1 VLRKLFRRRSVLLG
15 AALVTGMLLL
25 ALLAPLLTS
34 RGPGEIAPEVRLQ
47 APSARHW
54 LGTDDF
60 GRDVYTRVLYGAR
73 LSFVVGVSVMAVVLT
88 AGVALGLAA
97 GYWRAVDMVAMRVL
111 DGLMAFPGIVLAIA
125 LMGALGPGTFTVVVA
140 LSIVYTP
147 RVARVVRSVVL
158 VVREAPYVESAVALG
173 ARDSLILWRHVLPN
187 SLSIIVVQGSFIFS
201 YAVLG
206 EAALSFLGVGIP
218 PVVATWGN
226 MLSEGRVYMTQAPWL
241 TLFPGLATMVTV
253 LGLNL
258 VGDGLRDLLDP
269 RLRRL

>member
-1 VLRKLFRRRSVLLG
+1 MLKKLFHRRSVILG
-15 AALVTGMLLL
+15 TFLVLGMVLL
-25 ALLAPLLTS
+25 ALLAPLLT
-34 RGPGEIAPEVRLQ
+34 RHQPGAIAPEVRLRP
-47 APSARHW
+47 PSAEHL
-54 LGTDDF
+54 LGTDEF

-73 LSFVVGVSVMAVVLT
+73 LSLTVGVAVV
-88 AGVALGLAA
+88 AVVVSGGVLLGLAA
-97 GYWRAVDMVAMRVL
+97 GYWGAVDAVLMRAL

-125 LMGALGPGTFTVVVA
+125 LMGALGPGVTTVIIA

-147 RVARVVRSVVL
+147 RVTRVVRSAVL
-158 VVREAPYVESAVALG
+158 VVRSSQFVESAVALG
-173 ARDSLILWRHVLPN
+173 APDTRVLWRHVLPN
-187 SLSIIVVQGSFIFS
+187 CLSIIVVQGSFIFS

-218 PVVATWGN
+218 PVVATWGI
-226 MLSEGRVYMTQAPWL
+226 MLSEGRLYMQQAPWL
-241 TLFPGLATMVTV
+241 TLFPGLATMLTV

>member
-1 VLRKLFRRRSVLLG
+1 MLRKLFRRRSVILG
-15 AALVTGMLLL
+15 ATLVIGMLCL
-25 ALLAPLLTS
+25 AVLAPFLT
-34 RGPGEIAPEVRLQ
+34 RYQPEDIAPEVRLQ
-47 APSARHW
+47 APSAAHL

-73 LSFVVGVSVMAVVLT
+73 LSFSVGAVVVVLVL
-88 AGVALGLAA
+88 AGGVALGLAA
-97 GYWRAVDMVAMRVL
+97 GYWPKVDVVVMRAL
-111 DGLMAFPGIVLAIA
+111 DGLMAFPAIVLAIA
-125 LMGALGPGTFTVVVA
+125 LMGALGPGVSTVMIA

-147 RVARVVRSVVL
+147 RVARVVRSAVM
-158 VVREAPYVESAVALG
+158 VVRGALYIESAVALG
-173 ARDSLILWRHVLPN
+173 SKDRHILWSHVLPN
-187 SLSIIVVQGSFIFS
+187 CLSIIVVQGSFIFS

-206 EAALSFLGVGIP
+206 EASLSFLGVGVP

-226 MLSEGRVYMTQAPWL
+226 MLSEGRVYMLQAPWL

-258 VGDGLRDLLDP
+258 VGDGLRDMLDP

>member
-1 VLRKLFRRRSVLLG
+1 MLRKLFRRRSVILG
-15 AALVTGMLLL
+15 VSLVVGMLVL
-25 ALLAPLLTS
+25 ALLAPILTQY
-34 RGPGEIAPEVRLQ
+34 GPGDIAPEVRLQ
-47 APSARHW
+47 SPSASHL

-60 GRDVYTRVLYGAR
+60 GRDVFTRVLYGAR
-73 LSFVVGVSVMAVVLT
+73 LSFAVGAGVVLIVLT
-88 AGVALGLAA
+88 AGVTLGLAA
-97 GYWRAVDMVAMRVL
+97 GYWSTVDMVMMRAL

-125 LMGALGPGTFTVVVA
+125 LMGALGPGVSTVIIA

-147 RVARVVRSVVL
+147 RVARVVRSTVL
-158 VVREAPYVESAVALG
+158 VLRQAAFVESAVALG
-173 ARDSLILWRHVLPN
+173 ARDRRVLWRHVLPN
-187 SLSIIVVQGSFIFS
+187 SMSIIVVQGSFIFS

-226 MLSEGRVYMTQAPWL
+226 MLSEGRVYMIQAPWL
-241 TLFPGLATMVTV
+241 TLFPGFATMLTV

-258 VGDGLRDLLDP
+258 VGDGLRDMLDP